1 MSKAK
6 AATNFI
12 HSYKGYM
19 LMIGGALMVL
29 GFVLSYLAPR
39 PGAQIKTGWLSG
51 EFPTMSIAG
60 FAVMVVP
67 YLAIYTIQTI
77 ASKFGKKT
85 EPPPAP

>member
-1 MSKAK
+1 MGKSKSV
-6 AATNFI
+6 NFI

-19 LMIGGALMVL
+19 LAIGGLLTVL
-29 GFVLSYLAPR
+29 GFVLSYIAPR
-39 PGAQIKTGWLSG
+39 QGAQIKTEYLTG

-85 EPPPAP
+85 PPPAQ

>member
-6 AATNFI
+6 ATANFI

-19 LMIGGALMVL
+19 LILGGVLMIAGY
-29 GFVLSYLAPR
+29 VLSYIAPR
-39 PGAQIKTGWLSG
+39 PETQIKTDWVSG
-51 EFPTMSIAG
+51 AFPSMSIAG

-67 YLAIYTIQTI
+67 YLAVYLIQTI

-85 EPPPAP
+85 EPPVP